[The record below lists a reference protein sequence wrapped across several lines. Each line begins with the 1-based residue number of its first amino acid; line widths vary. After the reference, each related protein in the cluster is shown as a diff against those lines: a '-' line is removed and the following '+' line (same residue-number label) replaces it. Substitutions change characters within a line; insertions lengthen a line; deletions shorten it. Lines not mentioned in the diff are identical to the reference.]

1 MMISQNKYDR
11 ASDRGVYFLTLTFN
25 KVKRRKNEHTI
36 NGFVY
41 FISGAFG
48 G

>member
-11 ASDRGVYFLTLTFN
+11 ASDRGVYLLTLTF
-25 KVKRRKNEHTI
+25 KVKRKKNEHTI